1 MKYNRQKIAIL
12 SILMMF
18 TIMVAAPG
26 SASAQGTLEFSMSR
40 DFGTGLGTSIE
51 GLFTIHGSGPAEVI
65 GISIL
70 FNDVEV
76 HAVDSNTVDWQFN
89 TNDYPSG
96 ETNITLYGWDADDG
110 TYIAMVTRNFLTAE
124 SSNLFTFGI
133 LAFAGVVIV
142 LSFVFKFGRFR
153 KPKSKQ

>member
-1 MKYNRQKIAIL
+1 MKYTSQRIAIL
-12 SILMMF
+12 SILIMF
-18 TIMVAAPG
+18 TIMAAAPRG
-26 SASAQGTLEFSMSR
+26 ASAVGTLEFSMSR
-40 DFGTGLGTSIE
+40 DFGLGLGSTIE

-70 FNDVEV
+70 FNGVEV
-76 HAVDSNTVDWQFN
+76 HSVDSNTVDWQFN

-110 TYIAMVTRNFLTAE
+110 TYLAMVTRNFVPSE
-124 SSNLFTFGI
+124 VSNLFTIGI
-133 LAFAGVVIV
+133 FSVVVVAVVLSIVAKIV
-142 LSFVFKFGRFR
+142 LSG

>member
-26 SASAQGTLEFSMSR
+26 SASAHGTLEFSMSR

-124 SSNLFTFGI
+124 ASNLFLFGI
-133 LAFAGVVIV
+133 LAVVVVVVV
-142 LSFVFKFGRFR
+142 LSFVFTFGRFG
-153 KPKSKQ
+153 KPKSKP

>member
-1 MKYNRQKIAIL
+1 MQSNSQKIAIL
-12 SILMMF
+12 SILIMF
-18 TIMVAAPG
+18 TIMVAAPR

-40 DFGTGLGTSIE
+40 NFGTGLGTNIE

-76 HAVDSNTVDWQFN
+76 HSVDSNTVDWQFN

-110 TYIAMVTRNFLTAE
+110 TYIAMVTRNFLTAD

-133 LAFAGVVIV
+133 LAFVGVVVV
-142 LSFVFKFGRFR
+142 LSVVFKLLLSG